1 MNSQPGAL
9 NDGLLGDFDLN
20 LLLTFALLY
29 RECSVSKAARCL
41 HVGQP
46 AVSNALAKLRLYF
59 NDALFI
65 RSYRRMVP
73 TAKAKKL
80 AEALFPALQDVQ
92 RLLVCASA
100 ACAQQPLVD
109 DVSTV

>member
-1 MNSQPGAL
+1 MSREPDTL
-9 NDGLLGDFDLN
+9 NDEVLGDFDLN

-41 HVGQP
+41 QVGQP
-46 AVSNALAKLRLYF
+46 AVSNALAKLRRYF

-73 TAKAKKL
+73 TPKANTL
-80 AEALFPALQDVQ
+80 AEAIFPALQNVQ
-92 RLLVCASA
+92 SLL
-100 ACAQQPLVD
+100 ACAGTACPQPSL
-109 DVSTV
+109 